1 MKCADLPVINIKI
14 KCLSFHAVFAPT
26 IIIKANTSGY
36 GVHGIILVSS
46 DNEVKK
52 SGRHGKSKRWSSVA
66 APKYFQFLLI
76 KIPNSSRI
84 INFLQN
90 CSTKEIVSVCVTS
103 TSFQNDLR
111 FRQPH
116 RV

>member
-52 SGRHGKSKRWSSVA
+52 AVGMENQKDGALWQLRNT
-66 APKYFQFLLI
+66 F
-76 KIPNSSRI
+76 
-84 INFLQN
+84 NF
-90 CSTKEIVSVCVTS
+90 C
-103 TSFQNDLR
+103 
-111 FRQPH
+111 
-116 RV
+116 